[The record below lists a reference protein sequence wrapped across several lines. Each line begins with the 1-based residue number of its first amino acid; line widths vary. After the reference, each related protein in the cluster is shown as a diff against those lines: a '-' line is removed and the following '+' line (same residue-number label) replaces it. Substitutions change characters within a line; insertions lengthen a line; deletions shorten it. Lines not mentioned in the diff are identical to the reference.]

1 MTKEIRFCLKAD
13 EAPSMPGAYAIAI
26 ELADT
31 VAVMLSGRSPIAL
44 PAGRIFIVAPL
55 KVRAD

>member
-1 MTKEIRFCLKAD
+1 
-13 EAPSMPGAYAIAI
+13 MPGAYAIAI